1 MSVNA
6 ADPAPA
12 TARSAVPR
20 LGKPWLLVALLA
32 LPAAV
37 MVARLPVF
45 PTSRWLNE
53 TFTLLDLPPR
63 MHHHAEFVLFIPLS
77 AIVVCFFR
85 LTLGLPVLSLF
96 RPILTA
102 VGFQIVGIRLG
113 LAFLLVVL
121 AAVVAIK
128 PLLKE
133 AHYYVRVPL
142 VLSLTA
148 ACLVVPLMM
157 YAWWHVQT
165 LRQVGYFPIIS
176 LALMCEAFTK
186 ILNDKGLRAAM
197 WPTLNAIVAA
207 IVITLL
213 FGIPGVA
220 RLVLGC
226 PEVLFLQ
233 GGVVLFIGRY
243 LDLQLLA
250 GRDPFLKGAP
260 DATGARTPQTS
271 HLRVVGNDG

>member
-1 MSVNA
+1 MTGNPV
-6 ADPAPA
+6 DPRSAPA
-12 TARSAVPR
+12 RGAVPR
-20 LGKPWLLVALLA
+20 LESSWLLLALVA

-37 MVARLPVF
+37 MTARLPLF

-53 TFTLLDLPPR
+53 TFSLLDLPAR
-63 MHHHAEFVLFIPLS
+63 MHHHAELVIFIPLS
-77 AIVVCFFR
+77 AVVVCFFR

-113 LAFLLVVL
+113 LAFLLLVLGAVVL
-121 AAVVAIK
+121 MK
-128 PLLKE
+128 PLLKG

-157 YAWWHVQT
+157 YGWWHLQT

-186 ILNDKGLRAAM
+186 ILNDRGLRAAL
-197 WPTLNAIVAA
+197 WPTINTIVAA
-207 IVITLL
+207 IAITLV
-213 FGIPGVA
+213 FGIPGA
-220 RLVLGC
+220 MHLMLGY
-226 PEVLFLQ
+226 PEILFMQ
-233 GGVVLFIGRY
+233 GGVVLLIGRY

-250 GRDPFLKGAP
+250 GRDPFATAAP
-260 DATGARTPQTS
+260 DATGARPPQTS
-271 HLRVVGNDG
+271 HLRVVGND

>member
-1 MSVNA
+1 MTATPV
-6 ADPAPA
+6 APPGA
-12 TARSAVPR
+12 PPRSAVPR
-20 LGKPWLLVALLA
+20 LESSSLLVALLA
-32 LPAAV
+32 VPAAIL
-37 MVARLPVF
+37 VARLPLF

-53 TFTLLDLPPR
+53 TFSLLDLPPR

-77 AIVVCFFR
+77 AIVVCLFR

-113 LAFLLVVL
+113 LTFLAVVL
-121 AAVVAIK
+121 GAVVLIK
-128 PLLKE
+128 PLLKG

-157 YAWWHVQT
+157 YGWWHVQQ

-176 LALMCEAFTK
+176 LALLCEAFTK
-186 ILNDKGLRAAM
+186 ILNDRGLRAAL
-197 WPTLNAIVAA
+197 WPTVNTVVAA

-213 FGIPGVA
+213 FGIPGA
-220 RLVLGC
+220 MHLMLGH
-226 PEVLFLQ
+226 PEVLFMQ

-250 GRDPFLKGAP
+250 GRDPFLPSAP
-260 DATGARTPQTS
+260 DAAGARPSQPA
-271 HLRVVGNDG
+271 HLRMVGNDP

>member
-1 MSVNA
+1 MSTGAVE
-6 ADPAPA
+6 PRSTP
-12 TARSAVPR
+12 ARSAVPR
-20 LGKPWLLVALLA
+20 LRSSWLLVALVA
-32 LPAAV
+32 LPAAT
-37 MVARLPVF
+37 MIARLPLL
-45 PTSRWLNE
+45 PTSRWLDQ
-53 TFTLLDLPPR
+53 TFSLLDLPQR
-63 MHHHAEFVLFIPLS
+63 MQHHAEFVLFIPLS
-77 AIVVCFFR
+77 AIVVCLFR

-121 AAVVAIK
+121 GAVVLLK

-165 LRQVGYFPIIS
+165 LRQVGYFPIVS

-186 ILNDKGLRAAM
+186 ILNDKGLRAAL
-197 WPTLNAIVAA
+197 WPTLNTIVAA

-213 FGIPGVA
+213 FGIPGA
-220 RLVLGC
+220 MHLVLGH
-226 PEVLFLQ
+226 PELLFLQ
-233 GGVVLFIGRY
+233 AGVVLFIGRY

-250 GRDPFLKGAP
+250 GRDPFVKAP
-260 DATGARTPQTS
+260 DANGARPSQTS
-271 HLRVVGNDG
+271 HLRVVGNDS

>member
-1 MSVNA
+1 MTMNA
-6 ADPAPA
+6 VDPGSTP
-12 TARSAVPR
+12 ARSADPR
-20 LGKPWLLVALLA
+20 LESSWLLVALLA
-32 LPAAV
+32 LPAAT
-37 MVARLPVF
+37 MIARLPLF

-53 TFTLLDLPPR
+53 TFSLLDLPPR

-77 AIVVCFFR
+77 AVVVCFFR

-102 VGFQIVGIRLG
+102 VGFQIAGIRLG

-121 AAVVAIK
+121 GSVVLMK
-128 PLLKE
+128 PLLKG

-148 ACLVVPLMM
+148 ACLLVPLMI

-186 ILNDKGLRAAM
+186 ILNDKGLRAAV
-197 WPTLNAIVAA
+197 WPTINTVVAA

-213 FGIPGVA
+213 FGIPGA
-220 RLVLGC
+220 MHLMLGY
-226 PEVLFLQ
+226 PEVLFMQ
-233 GGVVLFIGRY
+233 GGLVLFIGRY

-250 GRDPFLKGAP
+250 GRDPFVLGAP
-260 DATGARTPQTS
+260 DTTGARASQTS
-271 HLRVVGNDG
+271 HLRVVGDDD

>member
-1 MSVNA
+1 MSMNP
-6 ADPAPA
+6 ADPRTPAP
-12 TARSAVPR
+12 SAIPR
-20 LGKPWLLVALLA
+20 LRSSWLLVALLA
-32 LPAAV
+32 LPAAT
-37 MVARLPVF
+37 MLARLSFF

-53 TFTLLDLPPR
+53 TFSLLDLPPR
-63 MHHHAEFVLFIPLS
+63 MQHHAEFVLFIPLS
-77 AIVVCFFR
+77 AIVVCLFR

-121 AAVVAIK
+121 AAVVLMK

-157 YAWWHVQT
+157 FAWWHVQA
-165 LRQVGYFPIIS
+165 LRQVGYFPIVS
-176 LALMCEAFTK
+176 LALMCEGFTK

-197 WPTLNAIVAA
+197 WPTINTIVSA

-213 FGIPGVA
+213 FGIPGA
-220 RLVLGC
+220 MRLMLGH
-226 PEVLFLQ
+226 PELLFLQ
-233 GGVVLFIGRY
+233 AGVILFIGKY

-250 GRDPFLKGAP
+250 GRDPFVKAAP
-260 DATGARTPQTS
+260 DATGARPSQTS
-271 HLRVVGNDG
+271 HLRVVGNDR